1 MKFSARNVYR
11 GKVKSLSKGP
21 ITTEVTIELPG
32 DIEMVATVTTK
43 SAENLGLIEGAETT
57 ALIKASHV
65 ILMTEYETVI

>member
-11 GKVKSLSKGP
+11 GKVKSLSKGQ

-32 DIEMVATVTTK
+32 GLEMVATVTTR
-43 SAENLGLIEGAETT
+43 SAENLELEEGAETT

-65 ILMTEYETVI
+65 ILMTEYEKVV